1 MSMIISKKFKII
13 AKNKEFI
20 IKKIE
25 LREVNKSYIDSLRFA
40 KYLKHK
46 KVQTI
51 GLQKKY
57 LKIVKKKKNSFILG
71 FFCKKKFLGTLGCQL
86 YKKKIINKKLYYNV
100 ASFGILIFS
109 GFRNNKFGQLMIT
122 SFSKILSDIF
132 NIKVIFAT
140 INLKNLMSIKAFKKS
155 AEYTDDEEEYI
166 SIILE
171 KYRLG
176 EIPLKT
182 TQKIKKALDYEAN
195 PLKVIKILKDAIP
208 DELLIDKR
216 QTYKSGLIKNE
227 VILSEYIKGN

>member
-57 LKIVKKKKNSFILG
+57 LKILKKKKNSFILG

-86 YKKKIINKKLYYNV
+86 YKKKIINKKSYYNV
-100 ASFGILIFS
+100 AKFGILVFS
-109 GFRNNKFGQLMIT
+109 EFRNKKVGQLMIT

-132 NIKVIFAT
+132 NVKIIFVT
-140 INLKNLMSIKAFKKS
+140 INLKNLISIKAFKKS
-155 AEYTDDEEEYI
+155 GFILEEKKSNNGIFFLKEKFIKNYNFEYTPTQLK
-166 SIILE
+166 SE
-171 KYRLG
+171 KTRNTFNFKERG
-176 EIPLKT
+176 F
-182 TQKIKKALDYEAN
+182 
-195 PLKVIKILKDAIP
+195 
-208 DELLIDKR
+208 
-216 QTYKSGLIKNE
+216 
-227 VILSEYIKGN
+227 